1 MYRKQVRRRRAALVA
16 LVVASL
22 VLISIS
28 FSEADSGPLHSI
40 QDGVSTAFSPVEE
53 GAGRALKPVR
63 DLVNWVDETFA
74 ARGENEDLKAEVQDA
89 RSKLV
94 DAQGALNENSQLRAL
109 LHMDKRP
116 EVAAYRPVTGRVIE
130 RSPTVWYSEV
140 GIDKGSSSHVRLN
153 DPVMTGDGLIGR
165 VTDVSSGGA
174 VVQLITDHRSAVS
187 ARVLPEDPLATESPQ
202 GIVEPEIGDP
212 KQLVLDLVSGGRV
225 KQGESLETAGWS
237 NGRISSAY
245 PAGLPI
251 GKINNVSA
259 AEAGETQRVRLEPF
273 ADMSDLEFVQVLT
286 GVPKRPGVP
295 QR

>member
-1 MYRKQVRRRRAALVA
+1 MQLGRLMLVTDRRAAEARGMDLCEAVA
-16 LVVASL
+16 
-22 VLISIS
+22 
-28 FSEADSGPLHSI
+28 
-40 QDGVSTAFSPVEE
+40 
-53 GAGRALKPVR
+53 RALAGVP
-63 DLVNWVDETFA
+63 
-74 ARGENEDLKAEVQDA
+74 
-89 RSKLV
+89 
-94 DAQGALNENSQLRAL
+94 
-109 LHMDKRP
+109 P
-116 EVAAYRPVTGRVIE
+116 
-130 RSPTVWYSEV
+130 
-140 GIDKGSSSHVRLN
+140 
-153 DPVMTGDGLIGR
+153 
-165 VTDVSSGGA
+165 GGA